1 NTYEVLPGARLRSP
15 DGPVIANF
23 PGRQLTLDGNSVW
36 NVNPGAGALI
46 GEFRFK
52 QHTYGTVNGVVNFPR
67 LRMNGGQLDVGNA
80 GMLII
85 GGQIDI
91 LANTPINN
99 DDTSD
104 RGYRIDAQLN
114 GGGNIE
120 YHGYNT
126 TYQSNYVNNLNI
138 AGAGNTFS

>member
-1 NTYEVLPGARLRSP
+1 
-15 DGPVIANF
+15 
-23 PGRQLTLDGNSVW
+23 
-36 NVNPGAGALI
+36 
-46 GEFRFK
+46 
-52 QHTYGTVNGVVNFPR
+52 
-67 LRMNGGQLDVGNA
+67 MNGGQLDVGNA

-138 AGAGNTFS
+138 AGAGNTFSGVWSVVTGTLLGTGANAFEPRP